1 MNKSSFFSGQPVFA
15 QLVNLIPRS
24 LIAKSAHN
32 HRSDRYYKKFRAHD
46 HLITM
51 LYSCFH
57 ECTSLREV
65 VTGLQASY
73 NKFCHLNLTT
83 IPRRSTLAEANSKR
97 DALFFED
104 IYHGIFDTFYGFSP
118 DSRRRRG
125 LESRLFSM
133 DSSTVTLFCDIM
145 KGAGMPK
152 VNGRKKGGVK
162 AHVLFDNEQGVA
174 RVVYLS
180 PGADND
186 RVFMDKV
193 TLPRGSVLVFD
204 RGYRK
209 FSQWEQWGKEGI
221 SWVTRQI
228 GNETVSL
235 LEDRKISK
243 EDGQQG
249 VLCDQKIILGGI
261 TTKKTRPI
269 IARQIKYVDRLSG
282 KTFVFV
288 TNNFRFKAST
298 VAYLYRCRWS
308 VEVFFKRLKQNN
320 AIRYFLGDNEN
331 AIKIQLWCCLIKDL
345 LIKIIKDRVEH
356 KRKWSFANLTAMIH
370 HHLMNYLN
378 LTGFLCNPDKILQSM
393 PNNASFQRS
402 LFPT

>member
-15 QLVNLIPRS
+15 QLINLIPRS
-24 LIAKSAHN
+24 VIVKSA
-32 HRSDRYYKKFRAHD
+32 RSHKADRYYKKFRAYD
-46 HLITM
+46 HLVTM

-73 NKFCHLNLTT
+73 NKFGHINLTT

-97 DALFFED
+97 SAAFFEQV
-104 IYHGIFDTFYGFSP
+104 YHQLYAKFYGFSP
-118 DSRRRRG
+118 DSRKRRT

-133 DSSTVTLFCDIM
+133 DSTTITLFCDIM
-145 KGAGMPK
+145 KGAGMAK
-152 VNGRKKGGVK
+152 VTGRRKGGIK
-162 AHVLFDNEQGVA
+162 AHVLFDNGQGVA
-174 RVVYLS
+174 RIAYLS
-180 PGADND
+180 PAAAND

-193 TLPRGSVLVFD
+193 QLPQNSILVFD

-209 FSQWEQWGKEGI
+209 FAQWDQWSKDGI
-221 SWVTRQI
+221 NWITRLN
-228 GNETVSL
+228 GNETMEIGEEREVCEEEQKL
-235 LEDRKISK
+235 GIVR
-243 EDGQQG
+243 
-249 VLCDQKIILGGI
+249 DQKILLGGN
-261 TTKKTRPI
+261 TTQKTKQI
-269 IARQIKYVDRLSG
+269 IARHIKYVDTESG
-282 KTFVFV
+282 KTFLFV
-288 TNNFRFKAST
+288 TNNLRFKAST

-331 AIKIQLWCCLIKDL
+331 AIKVQLWCCLIKDL
-345 LIKIIKDRVEH
+345 LVKIIKDRVMN
-356 KRKWSFANLTAMIH
+356 KRKWSFANLNSMIH

-378 LTGFLCNPDKILQSM
+378 LTAFLRNPDKMLPLTGSKSPLQ
-393 PNNASFQRS
+393 NS